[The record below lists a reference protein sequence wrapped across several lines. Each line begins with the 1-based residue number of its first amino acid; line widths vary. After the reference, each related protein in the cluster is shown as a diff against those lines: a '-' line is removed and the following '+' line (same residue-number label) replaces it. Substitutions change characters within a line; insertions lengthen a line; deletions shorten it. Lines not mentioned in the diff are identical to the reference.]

1 MIITRRRLLAGG
13 AAAACAASSWSSQ
26 AWAAEGPAD
35 LLFVGGPILTMD
47 EARPTAE
54 AVAVR
59 GGRIAGVGS
68 RSALEGLRG
77 PSTRVVDLEGRPL
90 MPGFVDAHSHLSFV
104 GLQATVA
111 NLLPAPDGQG
121 NSIAALQKILRDWM
135 AANGPFVER
144 YRMVIGFGYDD
155 SQLAEQRHP
164 TRDDLD
170 QVSSELPVF
179 LIHQSGHFGA
189 ANSVALKQAGI
200 TAATPDP
207 DGGVIRRRPGS
218 REPNGVL
225 EEHAFF
231 VAFGAQAM
239 KLDEAANIGMIQ
251 AGAKFYA
258 KFGYTTAQE
267 GRASVQNV
275 GLLKAAGARGLLPLD
290 VVAYPDIVSATAA
303 IQPTRDYLNR
313 FRVAGAKL
321 TIDGSPQGKTAWL
334 TQPYFKPPE
343 GRDASYR
350 GYPAIKPEEAIAQI
364 DKAFVNNWQLLT
376 HCNGDAA
383 IDLLIE
389 GVAKA
394 ETRHGKGDRRPVLI
408 HGQTLRKDQVAE
420 LKRLGIVPSLF
431 PMHTFYWGDWHRES
445 VLGPERA
452 ENISPTGWVTAAGMR
467 FTTHHDAPVAN
478 PDAFRVLSAT
488 VTRKTRSG
496 RVLGP
501 DQRMTVA
508 TTLRAMTEWA
518 AWQHFEEG
526 SKGRIAPGMLA
537 DLIVLSDNPLTV
549 DPDALAGLKVLET
562 YKEGRSIYR
571 G

>member
-1 MIITRRRLLAGG
+1 MIATRRRMLSG
-13 AAAACAASSWSSQ
+13 AAAATGLGLAAR
-26 AWAAEGPAD
+26 AWAAEGPVD

-47 EARPTAE
+47 ETRPSAE

-59 GGRIAGVGS
+59 GGRIVAVGA

-77 PSTRVVDLEGRPL
+77 TTTRVVDLEGRPL
-90 MPGFVDAHSHLSFV
+90 LPGFVDAHSHLSFV

-111 NLLPAPDGQG
+111 NLLPPPDGPG
-121 NSIAALQKILRDWM
+121 RSIAALQAILRAWM
-135 AANGPFVER
+135 ADNGPFVDR
-144 YRMVIGFGYDD
+144 YRTVIGFGYDD
-155 SQLAEQRHP
+155 SQLAERRHP

-170 QVSSELPVF
+170 QVSTELPVF

-189 ANSVALKQAGI
+189 ANSVALQQARI
-200 TAATPDP
+200 TAETPDP
-207 DGGVIRRRPGS
+207 EGGVIRRRPGS

-231 VAFGAQAM
+231 TAFGAQAM
-239 KLDEAANIGMIQ
+239 KLDEAANLGMIER
-251 AGAKFYA
+251 GAKFYA
-258 KFGYTTAQE
+258 RFGYTTAQE
-267 GRASVQNV
+267 GRASIQNV
-275 GLLKAAGARGLLPLD
+275 ALLKAAGARGLLPLD

-303 IQPTRDYLNR
+303 ILPTRQYLDR

-343 GRDASYR
+343 GRDADYR
-350 GYPAIKPEEAIAQI
+350 GYPAIKPEQALAEI
-364 DKAFVNNWQLLT
+364 DKAFANGWQLIT

-389 GVAKA
+389 GVGKA
-394 ETRHGKGDRRPVLI
+394 EAKYGGGDRRPVLI
-408 HGQTLRKDQVAE
+408 HGQTLRRDQVAA
-420 LKRLGIVPSLF
+420 LKRLGVVPSLF

-445 VLGPERA
+445 VLGPARA
-452 ENISPTGWVTAAGMR
+452 ETISPTGWVLAQGMR

-478 PDAFRVLSAT
+478 PDAMRVLSAT
-488 VTRKTRSG
+488 VTRRTRSG

-501 DQRMTVA
+501 DQRVSVE

-518 AWQHFEEG
+518 AWQHFEEDA
-526 SKGRIAPGMLA
+526 KGRIAPGMLA

-549 DPDALAGLKVLET
+549 DPDALAGLKVVET